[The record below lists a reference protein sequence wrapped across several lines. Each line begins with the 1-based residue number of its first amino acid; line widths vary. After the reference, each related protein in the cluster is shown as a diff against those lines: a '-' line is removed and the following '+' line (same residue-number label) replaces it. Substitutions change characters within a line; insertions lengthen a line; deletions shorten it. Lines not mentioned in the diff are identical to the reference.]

1 MANRTISMVLLILL
15 AGVIA
20 ATTVTAQDDSY
31 KPGYIDWEVNPVEQL
46 FVEGMTETSAVLQRE
61 RPTRPKAV
69 SVWTHCSTEKFY
81 HPKPT
86 SSNRVFTDCQNERLL
101 LSIFRR

>member
-46 FVEGMTETSAVLQRE
+46 FVEGMTETSAVLQR
-61 RPTRPKAV
+61 RDPTRPKAV
-69 SVWTHCSTEKFY
+69 SVWTHCSTEKFLPSKANQFKQGF
-81 HPKPT
+81 H
-86 SSNRVFTDCQNERLL
+86 RL
-101 LSIFRR
+101 SK